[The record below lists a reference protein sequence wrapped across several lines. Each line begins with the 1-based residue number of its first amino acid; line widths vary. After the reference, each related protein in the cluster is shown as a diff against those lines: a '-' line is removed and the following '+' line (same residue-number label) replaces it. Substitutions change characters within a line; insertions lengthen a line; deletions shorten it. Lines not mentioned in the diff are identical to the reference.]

1 MKNVTRLALVAA
13 VLFVAACS
21 PKADETAT
29 DTAAPAVP
37 ATPAPAATDT
47 AAKTDSALKADSAA
61 KADTTK
67 KP

>member
-1 MKNVTRLALVAA
+1 MKNVIKRLSFVVAVVLVAA
-13 VLFVAACS
+13 CT

-47 AAKTDSALKADSAA
+47 AMKSDSAMKADSAA

-67 KP
+67 K

>member
-1 MKNVTRLALVAA
+1 MKNVIKRLSAVAA
-13 VLFVAACS
+13 VLVLVACT

-47 AAKTDSALKADSAA
+47 AAMSDSAMKADSAA

-67 KP
+67 K